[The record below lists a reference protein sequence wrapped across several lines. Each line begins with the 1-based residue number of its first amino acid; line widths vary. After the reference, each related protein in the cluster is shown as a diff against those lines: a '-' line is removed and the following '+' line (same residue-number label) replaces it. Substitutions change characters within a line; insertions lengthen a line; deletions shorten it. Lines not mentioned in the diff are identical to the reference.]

1 MIVIKYE
8 HLIDGSLYDT
18 EEECLD
24 VATEHVDEEEIW
36 EALREDF
43 TIYDILKAVMNGN
56 EEMYLQ
62 AYDKA
67 RALYVQDYFME
78 VEVEEDDD

>member
-1 MIVIKYE
+1 MLKYE
-8 HLIDGSLYDT
+8 HEIDGSLYDT

-24 VATEHVDEEEIW
+24 VAAEHVEDFEIW
-36 EALREDF
+36 ETLREDF
-43 TIYDILKAVMNGN
+43 SIYDILKAVMRGN

-78 VEVEEDDD
+78 VEVEEDV

>member
-1 MIVIKYE
+1 MLKYKHE
-8 HLIDGSLYDT
+8 IDGSLYDT
-18 EEECLD
+18 EEECFE
-24 VATEHVDEEEIW
+24 VAAEHVDEEQIW

-43 TIYDILKAVMNGN
+43 IIYDILKAVMNGN

-67 RALYVQDYFME
+67 KNWYVNEFFRE

>member
-1 MIVIKYE
+1 MLKYE
-8 HLIDGSLYDT
+8 HAIDGSLYDT
-18 EEECLD
+18 EEDCLD
-24 VATEHVDEEEIW
+24 VAAEHVDEEQIW

-43 TIYDILKAVMNGN
+43 IIYDILKAVMNGN

-67 RALYVQDYFME
+67 KNWYVEENFME
-78 VEVEEDDD
+78 VEVEEDDE

>member
-1 MIVIKYE
+1 MIVQKYE
-8 HLIDGSLYDT
+8 HAIDGSLYDT

-24 VATEHVDEEEIW
+24 VAAEHVDEEEIW

-56 EEMYLQ
+56 EEMYLH
-62 AYDKA
+62 AYEKA
-67 RALYVQDYFME
+67 KSWYVNEYFME
-78 VEVEEDDD
+78 VGVEEDDD

>member
-1 MIVIKYE
+1 MLKYE
-8 HLIDGSLYDT
+8 HEIDGSLYDT
-18 EEECLD
+18 EEECFE
-24 VATEHVDEEEIW
+24 VAAEHVDEEQIW

-43 TIYDILKAVMNGN
+43 SIYDILKAVLHGD
-56 EEMYLQ
+56 EEMYLH

-67 RALYVQDYFME
+67 RSWYVDEFFME

>member
-1 MIVIKYE
+1 MLKYE

-24 VATEHVDEEEIW
+24 VAAEHVDEEQIW
-36 EALREDF
+36 EALKEDF
-43 TIYDILKAVMNGN
+43 TIYDILKAVMKGD
-56 EEMYLQ
+56 EVMYFH

-67 RALYVQDYFME
+67 KYQYINDYFT
-78 VEVEEDDD
+78 EVEEYDN

>member
-1 MIVIKYE
+1 MLKYE
-8 HLIDGSLYDT
+8 HNIDGSLYDT

-24 VATEHVDEEEIW
+24 VAAEHVDEEQIW

-43 TIYDILKAVMNGN
+43 SIYDILKAVLHGN

-62 AYDKA
+62 AYEKA
-67 RALYVQDYFME
+67 KGWYVEQYFTK

>member
-1 MIVIKYE
+1 MIKYE
-8 HLIDGSLYDT
+8 HTIDGELYES

-24 VATEHVDEEEIW
+24 VAAEHVDEWEVW
-36 EALREDF
+36 EALKEDF
-43 TIYDILKAVMNGN
+43 SIYDILKAISRGN

-67 RALYVQDYFME
+67 RAYYVQDFFRE
-78 VEVEEDDD
+78 VEGEE

>member
-1 MIVIKYE
+1 MLKYE
-8 HLIDGSLYDT
+8 HEIDGSLYNT
-18 EEECLD
+18 EEDCLD
-24 VATEHVDEEEIW
+24 VAAEHVDEEQIW

-67 RALYVQDYFME
+67 KNWYVEENFME
-78 VEVEEDDD
+78 IEVEEDDE